1 MLKSILPMILFFMA
15 VGCHYHEDILT
26 QVRVN
31 PTTITFKSVRFSY
44 SSDTN
49 PNGYAWDSNQEGV
62 NPDMKLTF
70 YDGYGNSL
78 FISPV
83 IYNASIDS
91 TYAYDFEPDIAL
103 DSFAYKNAHWQLEDI
118 DNNPL
123 GDEYISYNDF
133 PFPSIYPK
141 DSIVSS
147 NAYMRVVFDIEYG
160 F

>member
-1 MLKSILPMILFFMA
+1 MKKILLLLLLFMTL
-15 VGCHYHEDILT
+15 GCHYYKDVFTPI
-26 QVRVN
+26 RVN
-31 PTTITFKSVRFSY
+31 PSLITFKSVRFSY

-78 FISPV
+78 FTSPV
-83 IYNASIDS
+83 INNAKIDS
-91 TYAYDFEPDIAL
+91 VYAFDFEPDIAL
-103 DSFAYKNAHWQLEDI
+103 DSFAYDNAQWELEDI
-118 DNNPL
+118 DNSNPL
-123 GDEYISYNDF
+123 GDDYISGNDF